1 LITVTTLLGVMAAAI
16 ASMLATPMYTATA
29 TTFVSVNGGSS
40 PDVATALQGSL
51 FAQDRVKSYV
61 DIVTADEVMG
71 TVIDDLGLN
80 MSPNELA
87 GKIDVN
93 NPLDT
98 VTLQISATDPKAQNA
113 QNIANATAKALQAQ
127 VNQLEQPVGGGDALV
142 KITVTEPAPLPG
154 APSSPRT
161 KINLALGFLV
171 GLAIGVGAAVLLETL
186 DTRIKSIEALA
197 KHFEQPLLGV
207 IGFDPDA
214 AKSPLL
220 TSVPTQNKRAESFR
234 QVRTNLQFVDIDHR
248 PKSIVV
254 TSSVPREGKT
264 TTAVNLA
271 ITIAQTGQPV
281 FLIEGDLRRP
291 KVADYLGI
299 EGMAGLTDVLVGR
312 ATVDEVLQ
320 PWGTT
325 GNLWIMAAGP
335 LPPNPSELLGSQ
347 AMADLIRHLEKRA
360 TLIIDAP
367 PLLPVT
373 DGAVL
378 TRLSGGAIMIVRTGK
393 TRREQLRTAEQ
404 NIESV
409 GGKILGLVLNMAPPR
424 GPDSHRYG
432 YGYQYDYSSIAN
444 RGRYE
449 DHAPVIPAGLG
460 GLPGVNGSPMPTT
473 PVGPVPTNKKSD
485 DAPAE
490 PLPRPASQASVE
502 AVPPSEGDG
511 LGRPMSR
518 PKAPPPSN
526 PGSSSGPAAPAAP
539 VGAPGPVAPSAPETP
554 SSAPAAPEASARLH
568 SARGQSSELSST
580 TTRSAPELSVTTTEI
595 AKDVPELKT
604 ATPPEEKVIGGAAGV
619 PLEAAISPYGHR
631 EPKADLLPADTA
643 SGARFGLDDDAP
655 LTDIGEVPVGGSVTA
670 SEAPRPP
677 ELTGWT
683 PPPPRAALDPLT
695 APYEQLQRQQDV
707 DPESP

>member
-1 LITVTTLLGVMAAAI
+1 
-16 ASMLATPMYTATA
+16 
-29 TTFVSVNGGSS
+29 
-40 PDVATALQGSL
+40 
-51 FAQDRVKSYV
+51 
-61 DIVTADEVMG
+61 
-71 TVIDDLGLN
+71 
-80 MSPNELA
+80 
-87 GKIDVN
+87 
-93 NPLDT
+93 
-98 VTLQISATDPKAQNA
+98 
-113 QNIANATAKALQAQ
+113 
-127 VNQLEQPVGGGDALV
+127 
-142 KITVTEPAPLPG
+142 
-154 APSSPRT
+154 
-161 KINLALGFLV
+161 
-171 GLAIGVGAAVLLETL
+171 
-186 DTRIKSIEALA
+186 LA

-207 IGFDPDA
+207 IGFDPEA

-220 TSVPTQNKRAESFR
+220 SSISSQSKRAESFR

-264 TTAVNLA
+264 TTAINLSIA
-271 ITIAQTGQPV
+271 IAQTGQPV

-291 KVADYLGI
+291 KVADYLNI

-325 GNLWIMAAGP
+325 GNLWVMAAGP

-347 AMADLIRHLEKRA
+347 AMADLIGHLEKRA

-378 TRLSGGAIMIVRTGK
+378 TRLSGGALMVIRTGK

-409 GGKILGLVLNMAPPR
+409 DGKILGLVLNMAPPR

-444 RGRYE
+444 RGKFD

-460 GLPGVNGSPMPTT
+460 GLPGVNGSSTPTM
-473 PVGPVPTNKKSD
+473 PVGPVPSKR
-485 DAPAE
+485 DAEPAVTKGEPMTQPEPTVPTE
-490 PLPRPASQASVE
+490 PLPRPGSKATVDVTEAPKNGGASEVKT
-502 AVPPSEGDG
+502 
-511 LGRPMSR
+511 
-518 PKAPPPSN
+518 KAK
-526 PGSSSGPAAPAAP
+526 SS
-539 VGAPGPVAPSAPETP
+539 TD
-554 SSAPAAPEASARLH
+554 SAPAPDS
-568 SARGQSSELSST
+568 
-580 TTRSAPELSVTTTEI
+580 PV
-595 AKDVPELKT
+595 LKA
-604 ATPPEEKVIGGAAGV
+604 ATPADEKVIGTAAGV

-631 EPKADLLPADTA
+631 EPRVDLLPADTA

-655 LTDIGEVPVGGSVTA
+655 LPDIGEVPVGGSVNVVST
-670 SEAPRPP
+670 SDAPRPP

-683 PPPPRAALDPLT
+683 PPAPRASLDPLT
-695 APYEQLQRQQDV
+695 APYEHVKRH
-707 DPESP
+707 ESQPNEES

>member
-1 LITVTTLLGVMAAAI
+1 VDLRDYLDILRARWRLITVTTLLGVVAAAV

-29 TTFVSVNGGSS
+29 KTFVSVNGG
-40 PDVATALQGSL
+40 DQTVATALQGAM

-61 DIVTADEVMG
+61 DVVTADDVMG
-71 TVIDDLGLN
+71 AVIEDLGLDLTPKELA
-80 MSPNELA
+80 SKIHVSNELD
-87 GKIDVN
+87 K
-93 NPLDT
+93 
-98 VTLQISATDPKAQNA
+98 VTLDISATDPNPQTA
-113 QNIANATAKALQAQ
+113 QNIANSTARALQTQ
-127 VNQLEQPVGGGDALV
+127 VDELEQPAGGGTALV
-142 KITVTEPAPLPG
+142 KITVTEPAGLPS

-197 KHFEQPLLGV
+197 KHFDQPLLGV

-214 AKSPLL
+214 IKAPLL
-220 TSVPTQNKRAESFR
+220 TDSPSQSKRAESFR

-264 TTAVNLA
+264 TTAINLA
-271 ITIAQTGQPV
+271 IAIAQTGQPV

-291 KVADYLGI
+291 KVADYLNI

-325 GNLWIMAAGP
+325 GNLWVMAAGP

-347 AMADLIRHLEKRA
+347 AMADLIGHLEKRA

-378 TRLSGGAIMIVRTGK
+378 TRLSGGAIMVIRTGK

-409 GGKILGLVLNMAPPR
+409 DGKILGLVLNMAPPR

-444 RGRYE
+444 RGKFD

-460 GLPGVNGSPMPTT
+460 GLPGVNGSSTPTM
-473 PVGPVPTNKKSD
+473 PVGPLPSKREPEAADAKVEPT
-485 DAPAE
+485 APPE
-490 PLPRPASQASVE
+490 PLPRPGAKATVDVTE
-502 AVPPSEGDG
+502 A
-511 LGRPMSR
+511 
-518 PKAPPPSN
+518 PKN
-526 PGSSSGPAAPAAP
+526 GPASDVKTMAK
-539 VGAPGPVAPSAPETP
+539 
-554 SSAPAAPEASARLH
+554 
-568 SARGQSSELSST
+568 ST
-580 TTRSAPELSVTTTEI
+580 TESTPAVDSPV
-595 AKDVPELKT
+595 LKA
-604 ATPPEEKVIGGAAGV
+604 ATPADEKVIGTAAGV

-631 EPKADLLPADTA
+631 EPRVDLLPADTA

-655 LTDIGEVPVGGSVTA
+655 LPDIGEVPVGGSVISA
-670 SEAPRPP
+670 SPRPP

-683 PPPPRAALDPLT
+683 PPAPRAALDPLT
-695 APYEQLQRQQDV
+695 APYEQVKRH
-707 DPESP
+707 ESQATEES

>member
-1 LITVTTLLGVMAAAI
+1 
-16 ASMLATPMYTATA
+16 MLATPMYTSTA
-29 TTFVSVNGGSS
+29 TVYVAVNNGNQD
-40 PDVATALQGSL
+40 DVGTAYTGAL
-51 FAQDRVKSYV
+51 FAQQQVKSYV
-61 DIVTADEVMG
+61 DLVTSKDVMDAVLND
-71 TVIDDLGLN
+71 TGLN
-80 MSPNELA
+80 ITTGELA
-87 GKIDVN
+87 SKIDVN

-98 VTLQISATDPKAQNA
+98 VNLEISATDPNAANA
-113 QNIANATAKALQAQ
+113 QAIANSTARQLQTAVGEIVPTN
-127 VNQLEQPVGGGDALV
+127 VNGDPLVEISLV
-142 KITVTEPAPLPG
+142 KDAPLPTS
-154 APSSPRT
+154 PSSPRT

-207 IGFDPDA
+207 IGFDPEA

-220 TSVPTQNKRAESFR
+220 SSISSQSKRAESFR

-264 TTAVNLA
+264 TTAINLA
-271 ITIAQTGQPV
+271 IAIAQTGQPV

-291 KVADYLGI
+291 KVADYLNI

-325 GNLWIMAAGP
+325 GNLWVMAAGP

-347 AMADLIRHLEKRA
+347 AMADLIGHLEKRA

-378 TRLSGGAIMIVRTGK
+378 TRLSGGALMVIRTGK

-409 GGKILGLVLNMAPPR
+409 DGKILGLVLNMAPPR

-444 RGRYE
+444 RGKFD

-460 GLPGVNGSPMPTT
+460 GLPGVNGSSTPTM
-473 PVGPVPTNKKSD
+473 PVGPVPSKR
-485 DAPAE
+485 DAEPAVTKGEPMTQPEPTVPTE
-490 PLPRPASQASVE
+490 PLPRPGSKATVDVTEAPKNGGASEVKT
-502 AVPPSEGDG
+502 
-511 LGRPMSR
+511 
-518 PKAPPPSN
+518 KAK
-526 PGSSSGPAAPAAP
+526 SS
-539 VGAPGPVAPSAPETP
+539 TD
-554 SSAPAAPEASARLH
+554 SAPAPDS
-568 SARGQSSELSST
+568 
-580 TTRSAPELSVTTTEI
+580 PV
-595 AKDVPELKT
+595 LKA
-604 ATPPEEKVIGGAAGV
+604 ATPADEKVIGTAAGV

-631 EPKADLLPADTA
+631 EPRVDLLPADTA

-655 LTDIGEVPVGGSVTA
+655 LPDIGEVPVGGSVNVVST
-670 SEAPRPP
+670 SDAPRPP

-683 PPPPRAALDPLT
+683 PPAPRASLDPLT
-695 APYEQLQRQQDV
+695 APYEQVKRH
-707 DPESP
+707 ESQPNEES